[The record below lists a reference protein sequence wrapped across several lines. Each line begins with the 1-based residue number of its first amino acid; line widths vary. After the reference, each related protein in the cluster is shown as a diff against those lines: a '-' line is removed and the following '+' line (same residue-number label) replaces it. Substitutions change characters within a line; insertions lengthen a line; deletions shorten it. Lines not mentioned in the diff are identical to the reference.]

1 MLPLKFFGCDV
12 SGAAN
17 AESKMSSEIIQ
28 LKNITKEYYES
39 RDKHAIFNNLSVN
52 FIQGQTTAIIGRSGS
67 GKSTLLNLIG
77 GIDLPSSGEIIVN
90 GSNITLLDESDRTKL
105 RRRDVGFIF
114 QAFNIIPTLTV
125 LENILLPLELNHYDK
140 KIDKAMYL
148 LDQVGLADR
157 HDSFPDRLSGGEQQR
172 IAIARAL
179 IHEPKIVLADEPTG
193 NLDAK
198 TADTILQ
205 LLKELICDKNHTL
218 LLVTHS
224 MEIAKLADVT
234 YEVRDE
240 QLMLIPC

>member
-1 MLPLKFFGCDV
+1 
-12 SGAAN
+12 
-17 AESKMSSEIIQ
+17 MSSEIIQ
-28 LKNITKEYYES
+28 LKNITKQYHEG
-39 RDKHAIFNNLSVN
+39 RDQHTIFSNLSAD
-52 FIQGQTTAIIGRSGS
+52 FIQGKTTAIIGRSGS

-77 GIDLPSSGEIIVN
+77 GIDLPDSGEIIVN
-90 GSNITLLDESDRTKL
+90 GNNIALLDESKRTKL
-105 RRRDVGFIF
+105 RRRDIGFIF

-140 KIDKAMYL
+140 KTDKAMRL
-148 LDQVGLADR
+148 LNQVGLADR

-240 QLMLIPC
+240 QLMSTSC

>member
-1 MLPLKFFGCDV
+1 
-12 SGAAN
+12 
-17 AESKMSSEIIQ
+17 MSSEIIQ
-28 LKNITKEYYES
+28 LKNITKEYYEGQ
-39 RDKHAIFNNLSVN
+39 DKHAIFDNLSVN

-77 GIDLPSSGEIIVN
+77 GIDLPTSGEVIVN
-90 GSNITLLDESDRTKL
+90 GNNITLLDESARTKL
-105 RRRDVGFIF
+105 RRRDIGFIF

-140 KIDKAMYL
+140 KTDKAMHL

-179 IHEPKIVLADEPTG
+179 IHEPEIVLADEPTG

-198 TADTILQ
+198 TADVILQ

-234 YEVRDE
+234 YEVLDE
-240 QLMLIPC
+240 QLMLTPC